1 MRGRGPPSP
10 TIMDGEAKP
19 AVIVDVPQ
27 PPKVVL
33 DSSVLGGKML
43 AGGFAGIMTKTL
55 LAPLDRVRILCQT
68 GASNEGMMGTFRT
81 VIQSDGIPG
90 LWFGNTVN
98 CVRVFP
104 NKALLYMFQD
114 TYNDVLCNYTF
125 LGTMPVAA
133 NFFGGGFAGMTASAV
148 TYPLDTIRARQA
160 GKFHSDGFFH
170 IIRTTLRDEGMPGFY
185 RGMKASMI
193 GAMPYEG
200 LKFGFF
206 AFFKPLRP
214 DAIQSN
220 TVWTLTC
227 GALAGALSS
236 TIMYPNDTIRRIL
249 QVQGSAAMKG
259 QLGTTTSPKQAYSGA
274 AQAYRDTYQRFGLKR
289 FYRGLGA
296 NLIRI
301 VPNTSFQFALY
312 EYGKSLIPMPETN
325 PT

>member
-1 MRGRGPPSP
+1 
-10 TIMDGEAKP
+10 
-19 AVIVDVPQ
+19 
-27 PPKVVL
+27 
-33 DSSVLGGKML
+33 
-43 AGGFAGIMTKTL
+43 
-55 LAPLDRVRILCQT
+55 
-68 GASNEGMMGTFRT
+68 
-81 VIQSDGIPG
+81 
-90 LWFGNTVN
+90 
-98 CVRVFP
+98 
-104 NKALLYMFQD
+104 
-114 TYNDVLCNYTF
+114 
-125 LGTMPVAA
+125 
-133 NFFGGGFAGMTASAV
+133 
-148 TYPLDTIRARQA
+148 
-160 GKFHSDGFFH
+160 
-170 IIRTTLRDEGMPGFY
+170 MPGFY

-296 NLIRI
+296 FWPPRPRPCLLEPPSSHAAIHRAVIKCARSHTLPCPLLSLLRGSPTGANLIRI